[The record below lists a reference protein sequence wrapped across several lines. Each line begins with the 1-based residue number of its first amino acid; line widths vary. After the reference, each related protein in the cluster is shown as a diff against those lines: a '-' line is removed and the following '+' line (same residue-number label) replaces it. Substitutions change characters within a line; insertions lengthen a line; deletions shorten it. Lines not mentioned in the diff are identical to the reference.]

1 MELNLKSLS
10 PIYASVVLTFTN
22 PTTLPSVP
30 QGPHRY
36 PETIEAKFT
45 GPVLLDRRLPI
56 EITFAFPEDRPRTI
70 LENMVEF
77 YPLDKSGRQI
87 DRETFIT
94 AAYPLPVE
102 LNGTSPVMLPRI
114 SFEHEIRNRL
124 QVGKTYHFLIVCQP
138 FRLATSVPFKLDEPD
153 DSTPPPSTR
162 PTTPP

>member
-10 PIYASVVLTFTN
+10 PIYASVVLTFMN
-22 PTTLPSVP
+22 PTTLPSLP

-36 PETIEAKFT
+36 PETIEARFT

-77 YPLDKSGRQI
+77 YLLDQSGRQI

-102 LNGTSPVMLPRI
+102 LNGT
-114 SFEHEIRNRL
+114 
-124 QVGKTYHFLIVCQP
+124 
-138 FRLATSVPFKLDEPD
+138 
-153 DSTPPPSTR
+153 R
-162 PTTPP
+162 PGEVTTHLV